1 MRDDR
6 PKPASSAARSRR
18 GFTVTAHVTVDADAD
33 LSDPFVRVAY
43 FRALVGQLTA
53 EPWQL
58 HTAFGAGSAQISTV
72 TAAS

>member
-1 MRDDR
+1 MRDDN
-6 PKPASSAARSRR
+6 ATSANAARSRR

-43 FRALVGQLTA
+43 FHALVAQLTA

-58 HTAFGAGSAQISTV
+58 HTAFGAGSVQIGTI
-72 TAAS
+72 TAVS